1 MNIFNKSITAF
12 LATAI
17 FVIPMGIRHSLAQ
30 EDSAAP
36 KFTIGSKAP
45 DLDIEFWIS
54 DNFGLLPHTT
64 KIEKGNI
71 YVIEFWATWCGPCIA
86 AMPHISEL
94 QEKYSA
100 DNVQIISVSDEDLD
114 TVTKFLERPVAGDS
128 VGTTYEELTSNYSL
142 TIDPDKSVFK
152 DYFAAAQRTGIP
164 CAFLI
169 GKTGLV
175 EWIGHPQQLD
185 KPLEKVVS
193 GEWDRD
199 AFAVQFK
206 KMEAENKRKAMLS
219 QKLNRA
225 MRGIGEQMRSG
236 NPEKALQL
244 IDDLIDDA
252 QFKPMKKQLSMSRM
266 GILISG
272 NLDEAPRE
280 LEKFTNQNKNDA
292 GALNSMAWGIYE
304 KHEKRSDV
312 SSGIL
317 KQAKKT
323 AEAAVKADPNNGAI
337 LDTLAHFIYVV
348 DGNLDKAIEV
358 QQKAV
363 ANGGPQKEQLQTFLK
378 QLKEEKKTGKKP
390 KKSKQT
396 FDF

>member
-114 TVTKFLERPVAGDS
+114 TVTKFLERPVAGDP